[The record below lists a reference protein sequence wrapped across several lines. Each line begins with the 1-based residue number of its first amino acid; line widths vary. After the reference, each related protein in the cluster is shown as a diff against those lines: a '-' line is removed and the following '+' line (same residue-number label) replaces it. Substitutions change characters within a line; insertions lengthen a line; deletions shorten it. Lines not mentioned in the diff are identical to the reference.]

1 MPARIQ
7 PATESAGIADQLQRA
22 FYGSAWHGP
31 AAMEILED
39 VDAITAAAKPIENV
53 HSIWELLLHV
63 AVWDGA
69 ALTRLAGSK
78 CQPTGDANFPRVT
91 RPTEAAWRKA
101 VSDAKRTHD
110 KLVRTVSGLSDERLR
125 DRVPGKRYN
134 FYHMLH
140 GIAQH
145 ELYHAG
151 QMAILKKAVVR
162 RKRRDSLSGCPVVQ
176 RTRRDSLLGCPVER
190 SSTAFLL

>member
-1 MPARIQ
+1 MKAAR
-7 PATESAGIADQLQRA
+7 ENLKECAGIADQLQRA

-31 AAMEILED
+31 AVMEILED
-39 VDAITAAAKPIENV
+39 VNVVTAAAKPMANV

-63 AVWDGA
+63 AAWDGA

-78 CQPTGDANFPRVT
+78 CQPTGDANFPPVT
-91 RPTEAAWRKA
+91 KATSAAWRKA
-101 VSDAKRTHD
+101 VSDARRTHD
-110 KLVRTVSGLSDERLR
+110 RLVRTVGRLSDERLR
-125 DRVPGKRYN
+125 DRVPGKRYD

-151 QMAILKKAVVR
+151 QMAILKK
-162 RKRRDSLSGCPVVQ
+162 SMGW
-176 RTRRDSLLGCPVER
+176 
-190 SSTAFLL
+190 